1 MKTGAQIVC
10 ESLLQ
15 EGVEVLFGLTGGAVV
30 PLFDAFSQYPEIRRV
45 LVRHEQGAIHAAA
58 GYARASH
65 QVGVCVAT
73 SGPGATN
80 LVTGIADAYMDSTP
94 VVVITGQVAGWA
106 IGKDT
111 FQECDITG
119 VTLPIIK
126 HNYLVRDVRDLA
138 RVMKEAFHIAR
149 TGRPGPVL
157 VDIPRDVQTAT
168 TEFIYPTTL
177 NLPGYKPVYE
187 ADVSDV
193 ATVAELLNRAERPVI
208 IAGRGVIISRACEE
222 LEELAETI
230 QAPVVHTLLGLGS
243 FPPGHFLDL
252 GMIGMHGAVY
262 ANKAV
267 QNADLI
273 LALGTRFGD
282 RATMRASGFA
292 PNAVVVHVDIDPAEI
307 AKNILPFASIV
318 GDVKTVLRQLR
329 PSVMSVNRSDW
340 LRQVENWRDSHPLA
354 FHRPGKKLS
363 AREAIRKISRSA
375 DERTIVVTGVGQH
388 QMFAAQEYASPRRNG
403 LITSGGLG
411 TMGFELPA
419 AMGAQVACPDE
430 TIWVIAGDGSFQMTM
445 QELATIVQEGLPVK
459 IAIFNNGYHGM
470 VRQLQELYCRGNYVD
485 VALYAPDFVQL
496 AKAYNIPA
504 MRVSTS
510 EDVSGAIEQALQTP
524 GPFLLEFSVEPE
536 ENVYPICAAGASL
549 DEMIEAPQVSTIG
562 PRQ

>member
-1 MKTGAQIVC
+1 MKTGAQTVC
-10 ESLLQ
+10 ESLIQ

-30 PLFDAFSQYPEIRRV
+30 PLFDAFSQYPQIRRV
-45 LVRHEQGAIHAAA
+45 LVRHEQGAAHAAA

-65 QVGVCVAT
+65 RVGVCVAT

-94 VVVITGQVAGWA
+94 IVIITGQVSGWA
-106 IGKDT
+106 IGRDT

-119 VTLPIIK
+119 VTLPVIK

-138 RVMKEAFHIAR
+138 RILKEAFHIAR

-157 VDIPRDVQTAT
+157 VDVPRDVQTAL
-168 TEFIYPTTL
+168 TEFSYPATV

-187 ADVSDV
+187 ANLSDV
-193 ATVAELLNRAERPVI
+193 AEVAELLNRAERPVI
-208 IAGRGVIISRACEE
+208 IAGRGVIISGAYDE
-222 LEELAETI
+222 LQELAETL

-243 FPPGHFLDL
+243 FPPGHHLDL
-252 GMIGMHGAVY
+252 GMIGMHGSVY
-262 ANKAV
+262 ANNAV
-267 QNADLI
+267 QNADLV

-307 AKNILPFASIV
+307 AKNIPPFASLV
-318 GDVKTVLRQLR
+318 GDVKTVLRQLHPFVVTCNR
-329 PSVMSVNRSDW
+329 PGW
-340 LRQVENWRDSHPLA
+340 LQQVAHWRDSHPLT

-363 AREAIRKISRSA
+363 AREAIRKICRSA
-375 DERTIVVTGVGQH
+375 DERTIIVTGVGQH
-388 QMFAAQEYASPRRNG
+388 QMFAAQEYASPRPNG

-419 AMGAQVACPDE
+419 ALGAQIACPDE

-445 QELATIVQEGLPVK
+445 QELATIVQEGLPIK
-459 IAIFNNGYHGM
+459 IAVLNNGYHGM

-485 VALYAPDFVQL
+485 VALYTPDFVQL
-496 AKAYNIPA
+496 ARAYDIPA
-504 MRVSTS
+504 VRVAAA
-510 EDVSGAIEQALQTP
+510 EDVSTAIERARQNP

-549 DEMIEAPQVSTIG
+549 DEMIEAPQTEITSDI
-562 PRQ
+562 